1 MAEFFGAIQQAL
13 GWLLNA
19 IYTVIPSYGV
29 AIILITIA
37 VRAVLIPLTI
47 KQTRSMTAM
56 QMMAPEQKKIQQKY
70 KQLQSKVNDRQELM
84 KLRQQMNQEIMA
96 LYKEHGVSPAGGCL
110 PLLAQMPAFIALY
123 SVLRTSIVVVPLTVS
138 LVGGGTVP
146 STPQDAFGTTNLRSI
161 ICQPEQRPSVNGP
174 NPSVINCSVTVNK
187 QTTIKS
193 FQIGD
198 FVDSH
203 KYPAVHLSVPSAPWI
218 QRCVPFV
225 DISAGQ
231 QNQKI
236 NFHCLS
242 TLGTGHLPKNGKLF
256 RAVTEDKAG
265 FLGMH
270 LACTAPQAASK
281 TAIAECTRKT
291 SDGGGAH
298 ALPYYLLILLVIGTT
313 YYQSKQMSNR
323 VAKSGQAVPPQQQMM
338 TRIMPL
344 FFGFISLNFPA
355 GLNLYFFATNLWTI
369 GQQGLI
375 YKRQDEKGGTPGAKP
390 KAAPEAPAK
399 KLVADSPA
407 QAPTPPVPP
416 RPQGSKKRRKRKKR
430 R

>member
-1 MAEFFGAIQQAL
+1 MAEFFGAIQQAI

-29 AIILITIA
+29 AIILITVA

-47 KQTRSMTAM
+47 KQTRSMTAL

-70 KQLQSKVNDRQELM
+70 KQLQAKVNDRQELM

-110 PLLAQMPAFIALY
+110 PLLAQMTAFIALY

-146 STPQDAFGTTNLRSI
+146 STPQDAFGTTNLRTI
-161 ICQPEQRPSVNGP
+161 ICQPVQRPSVNGA
-174 NPSVINCSVTVNK
+174 NPSVIDCPVTVNK
-187 QTTIKS
+187 VTTHKQ
-193 FQIGD
+193 FQIAD

-203 KYPAVHLSVPSAPWI
+203 KYPAQQLHIASASWI
-218 QRCVPFV
+218 QRCIPFV
-225 DISAGQ
+225 DISGGQ

-242 TLGTGHLPKNGKLF
+242 ALGTGHLPKTGKLF
-256 RAVTEDKAG
+256 KAVTEDKAE
-265 FLGMH
+265 FLTLH

-281 TAIAECTRKT
+281 DAIAQCTRKT
-291 SDGGGAH
+291 GDGGGAH
-298 ALPYYLLILLVIGTT
+298 AIPYYLLILLVIGTT

-323 VAKSGQAVPPQQQMM
+323 VAQSGQTVPPQQQMM

-355 GLNLYFFATNLWTI
+355 GLNLYFFTTNLWTM
-369 GQQGLI
+369 GQQALI
-375 YKRQDEKGGTPGAKP
+375 YRRQDAKGPPGSAPKP
-390 KAAPEAPAK
+390 KAPEPTAK

-407 QAPTPPVPP
+407 PTPPPP
-416 RPQGSKKRRKRKKR
+416 QRPQGSKKRRKRKKR